1 MMSFN
6 DIAPGTILVY
16 KLRSVDRPTNPDKMW
31 RGKVIQY
38 NSCASL
44 AVVTLLEEGY
54 EGLEDWV
61 WREQIV
67 GLESVKKFRG
77 YQTYLPLL
85 FGVKLNLE

>member
-6 DIAPGTILVY
+6 EISPGTIIVY
-16 KLRSVDRPTNPDKMW
+16 RLRNVDRPTNPDKLW
-31 RGKVIQY
+31 KGQIIRY
-38 NSCASL
+38 HSCVQL

-67 GLESVKKFRG
+67 GLESVRKYHS

-85 FGVKLNLE
+85 FGFNLNME